1 MIFIIDV
8 QLFPND
14 LVVYGMEAA
23 VPGDGILAG
32 PVLDERMPADLC
44 LGVAGR
50 GMLIEGGHQRS
61 ECFLL
66 QVTVDIQGHTEGR
79 LMQPFVLTLKPA
91 GQRFPHIVDPGDV
104 PCTEEVLFDKAHGI
118 HNSRWDLC
126 FQDPPCDTPR
136 A

>member
-8 QLFPND
+8 QLFPDD

-50 GMLIEGGHQRS
+50 GMLIEGGTSGLSAFFSRS
-61 ECFLL
+61 R
-66 QVTVDIQGHTEGR
+66 QI
-79 LMQPFVLTLKPA
+79 
-91 GQRFPHIVDPGDV
+91 
-104 PCTEEVLFDKAHGI
+104 
-118 HNSRWDLC
+118 SRGT
-126 FQDPPCDTPR
+126 QKV